1 MKERQH
7 RRDMDIATALDEA
20 KTNRQQLMAQI
31 NELQENQR
39 QLEQRKQ
46 TLIQE
51 ALRLDGEVRALA
63 RLSENGDK
71 PAQKTS

>member
-1 MKERQH
+1 
-7 RRDMDIATALDEA
+7 MDIATALDQA
-20 KTNRQQLMAQI
+20 KTNRQQLMVQI

-63 RLSENGDK
+63 RLSENGTN
-71 PAQKTS
+71 PAK